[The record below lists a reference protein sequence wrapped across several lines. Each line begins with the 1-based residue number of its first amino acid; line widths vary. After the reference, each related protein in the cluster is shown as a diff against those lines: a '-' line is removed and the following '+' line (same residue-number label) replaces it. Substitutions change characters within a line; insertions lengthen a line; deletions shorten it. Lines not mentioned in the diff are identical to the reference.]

1 MEASRVSFFK
11 QTKEKMN
18 SELSKREK
26 GKLRLEMFM
35 KNCPDSGIEVQ
46 EAIKYAGFDP
56 TIKKELKKGYNFIYN
71 NKKLG
76 NIKEIPVNE
85 FFDGSSKK
93 IKTLYAPNYGKVK
106 VTKKAVEPVKKSDKP
121 VNKDDEK
128 AYKNLVKQ
136 IESKFEVVDI
146 HIVSDKNE
154 YNFKLENIEKYKVH
168 HLLEMLWKT
177 LTTFNH

>member
-35 KNCPDSGIEVQ
+35 KNCPDSGVEVQ

-106 VTKKAVEPVKKSDKP
+106 VTKKSDEQEKKTDKDVKKNITNQ
-121 VNKDDEK
+121 V
-128 AYKNLVKQ
+128 KN
-136 IESKFEVVDI
+136 KFEVIDI
-146 HIVSDKNE
+146 HVVSNKNE
-154 YNFKLENIEKYKVH
+154 YDFKLENVEKDKIYK
-168 HLLEMLWKT
+168 LLEML
-177 LTTFNH
+177 

>member
-11 QTKEKMN
+11 QTREKMN

-35 KNCPDSGIEVQ
+35 KNCPDSGVEVQ

-93 IKTLYAPNYGKVK
+93 IKTLYAPNYGKV
-106 VTKKAVEPVKKSDKP
+106 TVKKSTKEEKQQE
-121 VNKDDEK
+121 VNVEK
-128 AYKNLVKQ
+128 ATNILGKELDSVTLHVTVG
-136 IESKFEVVDI
+136 E
-146 HIVSDKNE
+146 NE
-154 YNFKLENIEKYKVH
+154 YDFKLSKIKQETAKLKISK
-168 HLLEMLWKT
+168 LLGML
-177 LTTFNH
+177 

>member
-35 KNCPDSGIEVQ
+35 KNCPDSGVEVQ

-106 VTKKAVEPVKKSDKP
+106 VTKKSDEQVKKVDKD
-121 VNKDDEK
+121 VK
-128 AYKNLVKQ
+128 KNIENQVK
-136 IESKFEVVDI
+136 SKFEVIDI
-146 HIVSDKNE
+146 HVVSNKNE
-154 YNFKLENIEKYKVH
+154 YDFKLENVEKDKIYK
-168 HLLEMLWKT
+168 LLEML
-177 LTTFNH
+177 

>member
-18 SELSKREK
+18 SGLSKKEK
-26 GKLRLEMFM
+26 GRLRLERFM
-35 KNCPDSGIEVQ
+35 KNCPDSGVEVQ
-46 EAIKYAGFDP
+46 EAMKYAGFDP
-56 TIKKELKKGYNFIYN
+56 TVKNELKKGYNFIYN

-85 FFDGSSKK
+85 FFEGNSKK

-106 VTKKAVEPVKKSDKP
+106 VTKKAVEPIKESDEPVK
-121 VNKDDEK
+121 KDDEK
-128 AYKNLVKQ
+128 AYKNFINQ

-146 HIVSDKNE
+146 HIVSNKNE
-154 YNFKLENIEKYKVH
+154 YDFKLENVEKYKVYK
-168 HLLEMLWKT
+168 LLEML
-177 LTTFNH
+177 

>member
-35 KNCPDSGIEVQ
+35 KNCPDSGVEVQ

-56 TIKKELKKGYNFIYN
+56 TVKKELKKGYNFIYN

-106 VTKKAVEPVKKSDKP
+106 VTKKDDEQAKKVDKDVKK
-121 VNKDDEK
+121 NIT
-128 AYKNLVKQ
+128 NQVK
-136 IESKFEVVDI
+136 SKFEVIDI
-146 HIVSDKNE
+146 HVISNKNE
-154 YNFKLENIEKYKVH
+154 YNFKLENVEKDKIYK
-168 HLLEMLWKT
+168 LLEML
-177 LTTFNH
+177 

>member
-35 KNCPDSGIEVQ
+35 KNCPDSGVEVQ

-56 TIKKELKKGYNFIYN
+56 TIKKELKKGYSFIYN

-106 VTKKAVEPVKKSDKP
+106 VTKKSDESKKKILKYSKAFGGDLSDKDLI
-121 VNKDDEK
+121 K
-128 AYKNLVKQ
+128 LLG
-136 IESKFEVVDI
+136 I
-146 HIVSDKNE
+146 DKNT
-154 YNFKLENIEKYKVH
+154 YYKYKKE
-168 HLLEMLWKT
+168 LKSQIAG
-177 LTTFNH
+177 

>member
-18 SELSKREK
+18 SELSKKEK
-26 GKLRLEMFM
+26 GRLRLEMFM
-35 KNCPDSGIEVQ
+35 KNCPDSGVEVQ

-106 VTKKAVEPVKKSDKP
+106 VTKKA
-121 VNKDDEK
+121 DEK
-128 AYKNLVKQ
+128 EKQ
-136 IESKFEVVDI
+136 QEINVEKATNILGKELDSVTLHVTVGE
-146 HIVSDKNE
+146 NE
-154 YNFKLENIEKYKVH
+154 YDFKLSNIKQETAKLKISQ
-168 HLLEMLWKT
+168 LLGML
-177 LTTFNH
+177 

>member
-18 SELSKREK
+18 SELSKKEK
-26 GKLRLEMFM
+26 GRLRLEMFM
-35 KNCPDSGIEVQ
+35 KNCPDSGVEVQ

-106 VTKKAVEPVKKSDKP
+106 VTKKSDEE
-121 VNKDDEK
+121 NQEK
-128 AYKNLVKQ
+128 V
-136 IESKFEVVDI
+136 SKAIKRFNDLNPKVDSVDI
-146 HIVSDKNE
+146 KVKFKDSE
-154 YNFKLENIEKYKVH
+154 YSFNLANIDKLELHRQFEKLLEIIKWQTIYKV
-168 HLLEMLWKT
+168 
-177 LTTFNH
+177 

>member
-35 KNCPDSGIEVQ
+35 KNCPDSGVEVK

-106 VTKKAVEPVKKSDKP
+106 VTKKADEQVKKVDKDVKKNI
-121 VNKDDEK
+121 VNQ
-128 AYKNLVKQ
+128 VK
-136 IESKFEVVDI
+136 SKFEVIDI
-146 HIVSDKNE
+146 HVVSNKNE
-154 YNFKLENIEKYKVH
+154 YDFKLENVEKDKIYK
-168 HLLEMLWKT
+168 LLEML
-177 LTTFNH
+177 

>member
-35 KNCPDSGIEVQ
+35 KNCPDSGVEVQ

-106 VTKKAVEPVKKSDKP
+106 VTNKSDEQIKKADKDVKENI
-121 VNKDDEK
+121 VN
-128 AYKNLVKQ
+128 Q
-136 IESKFEVVDI
+136 IKSKFEVIDI
-146 HIVSDKNE
+146 HVVSNKNE
-154 YNFKLENIEKYKVH
+154 YNFKLENVEKDKIYK
-168 HLLEMLWKT
+168 LLEML
-177 LTTFNH
+177 

>member
-18 SELSKREK
+18 SELSKKEK
-26 GKLRLEMFM
+26 GRLRLEMFM
-35 KNCPDSGIEVQ
+35 KNCPDSGVEVQ

-106 VTKKAVEPVKKSDKP
+106 VTKKSDEQVNKVDKDVKK
-121 VNKDDEK
+121 NIT
-128 AYKNLVKQ
+128 NQVK
-136 IESKFEVVDI
+136 SKFEVIDI
-146 HIVSDKNE
+146 HVVSNKNE
-154 YNFKLENIEKYKVH
+154 YNFKLENVEKDKIYK
-168 HLLEMLWKT
+168 LLEML
-177 LTTFNH
+177 

>member
-18 SELSKREK
+18 SGLSKKEK
-26 GKLRLEMFM
+26 GRLRLERFM
-35 KNCPDSGIEVQ
+35 KNCPDSGVEVQ
-46 EAIKYAGFDP
+46 EAMKYAGFDP
-56 TIKKELKKGYNFIYN
+56 SIKSELKKGYCFIYN

-85 FFDGSSKK
+85 FFEGNSKK

-106 VTKKAVEPVKKSDKP
+106 VTKKAVEPIKESDEPVK
-121 VNKDDEK
+121 KDDEK
-128 AYKNLVKQ
+128 AYKNFINQ

-146 HIVSDKNE
+146 HIISNKNE
-154 YNFKLENIEKYKVH
+154 YDFKLENVEKYKVYK
-168 HLLEMLWKT
+168 LLEML
-177 LTTFNH
+177 

>member
-11 QTKEKMN
+11 QTREKMN

-35 KNCPDSGIEVQ
+35 KNCPDSGVEVQ

-106 VTKKAVEPVKKSDKP
+106 VTKKSDEQINKADEDVKK
-121 VNKDDEK
+121 NII
-128 AYKNLVKQ
+128 NQVK
-136 IESKFEVVDI
+136 SKFEVIDI
-146 HIVSDKNE
+146 HVVSNKNE
-154 YNFKLENIEKYKVH
+154 YNFKLENVEKDKIYK
-168 HLLEMLWKT
+168 LLEML
-177 LTTFNH
+177 

>member
-35 KNCPDSGIEVQ
+35 KNCPDSGVEVQ

-106 VTKKAVEPVKKSDKP
+106 VTKKSDEQVKKVDKD
-121 VNKDDEK
+121 VK
-128 AYKNLVKQ
+128 KNIENQVK
-136 IESKFEVVDI
+136 SKFEVIDI
-146 HIVSDKNE
+146 HVVSNKNE
-154 YNFKLENIEKYKVH
+154 YDFKLENVEKDKIYK
-168 HLLEMLWKT
+168 LLEMLWKI

>member
-35 KNCPDSGIEVQ
+35 KNCPDSGVEVQ

-106 VTKKAVEPVKKSDKP
+106 VTKKSDEQVKKVDKD
-121 VNKDDEK
+121 VK
-128 AYKNLVKQ
+128 KNIANHVK
-136 IESKFEVVDI
+136 SKFEVIDI
-146 HIVSDKNE
+146 HVVSNKNE
-154 YNFKLENIEKYKVH
+154 YDFKLENVEKDKIYK
-168 HLLEMLWKT
+168 LLEML
-177 LTTFNH
+177 

>member
-35 KNCPDSGIEVQ
+35 KNCPDSGVEVQ

-106 VTKKAVEPVKKSDKP
+106 VTKKSDEQVKKIDKD
-121 VNKDDEK
+121 VK
-128 AYKNLVKQ
+128 KNIINQDK
-136 IESKFEVVDI
+136 SKFEVINI
-146 HIVSDKNE
+146 HVVSNKNE
-154 YNFKLENIEKYKVH
+154 YDFKLENVEKDKICK
-168 HLLEMLWKT
+168 LLEMLWKA
-177 LTTFNH
+177 LTIFNH

>member
-35 KNCPDSGIEVQ
+35 KNCPDSGVEVQ

-106 VTKKAVEPVKKSDKP
+106 VTKKSDEQVNKVDKDVKK
-121 VNKDDEK
+121 NIT
-128 AYKNLVKQ
+128 NQVK
-136 IESKFEVVDI
+136 SKFEVIDI
-146 HIVSDKNE
+146 HVVSNKNE
-154 YNFKLENIEKYKVH
+154 YDFKLENVEKDKIYK
-168 HLLEMLWKT
+168 LLEMLWKT

>member
-35 KNCPDSGIEVQ
+35 KNCPDSGVEVQ

-106 VTKKAVEPVKKSDKP
+106 VTKKADEQEKKTDKDVKK
-121 VNKDDEK
+121 NIT
-128 AYKNLVKQ
+128 NQVK
-136 IESKFEVVDI
+136 SKFEVIDI
-146 HIVSDKNE
+146 HVVSNKNE
-154 YNFKLENIEKYKVH
+154 YDFKLENVEKDKIYK
-168 HLLEMLWKT
+168 LLEMLWKT
-177 LTTFNH
+177 LTIFNH

>member
-18 SELSKREK
+18 SGLSKKEK
-26 GKLRLEMFM
+26 GRLRLERFM
-35 KNCPDSGIEVQ
+35 KNCPDSGVEVK
-46 EAIKYAGFDP
+46 EAMKYAGFDP
-56 TIKKELKKGYNFIYN
+56 TIKKDLKNGYSFIYN

-85 FFDGSSKK
+85 FFEGNSKK

-106 VTKKAVEPVKKSDKP
+106 VTKKADEPKKKSDEPVK
-121 VNKDDEK
+121 KDDEK
-128 AYKNLVKQ
+128 AYKNFINQ

-146 HIVSDKNE
+146 HIVSNKNE
-154 YNFKLENIEKYKVH
+154 YNFKLENVEKYKVYK
-168 HLLEMLWKT
+168 LLEML
-177 LTTFNH
+177 

>member
-35 KNCPDSGIEVQ
+35 KNCPDSGVEVQ

-106 VTKKAVEPVKKSDKP
+106 VTKKSKQE
-121 VNKDDEK
+121 NQEK
-128 AYKNLVKQ
+128 VSKA
-136 IESKFEVVDI
+136 IESIKDSNPKVDSVDI
-146 HIVSDKNE
+146 KVKFKDSE
-154 YNFKLENIEKYKVH
+154 YSFNLSNINKLELHRQFEK
-168 HLLEMLWKT
+168 LLEIIK
-177 LTTFNH
+177 

>member
-35 KNCPDSGIEVQ
+35 KNCPDSGVEVK

-106 VTKKAVEPVKKSDKP
+106 VTKKADEQVKKVDKDVKKNI
-121 VNKDDEK
+121 VNQ
-128 AYKNLVKQ
+128 VK
-136 IESKFEVVDI
+136 SKFEVIDI
-146 HIVSDKNE
+146 HVVSNKNE
-154 YNFKLENIEKYKVH
+154 YDFKLENVEKDKIYK
-168 HLLEMLWKT
+168 LLEMLWKT